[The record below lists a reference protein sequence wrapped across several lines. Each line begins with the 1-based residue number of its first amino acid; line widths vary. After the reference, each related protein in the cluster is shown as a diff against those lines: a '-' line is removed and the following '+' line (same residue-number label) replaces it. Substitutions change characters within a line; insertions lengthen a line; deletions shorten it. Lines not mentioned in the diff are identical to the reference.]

1 MDGAWKAF
9 SQVPRHWVVL
19 APQKKML
26 WRSWWW
32 MVIHMDILYYIYNHC
47 IYVIE
52 YEYVYT
58 HTVSYLILE
67 PFWIVIFYDHVAK
80 KKLFKHA
87 FWRAA
92 LAHFPEDG
100 CVFFLEKAVKIACNN
115 SIEVSPP
122 NKNHSVKILI
132 WLNWPNLYLLSWAR
146 LRRLV
151 AEGCSIS
158 SFEDLVELPSLKTLE
173 PWSLGTAM
181 SKGKLPCFFS

>member
-1 MDGAWKAF
+1 MYICYRIWICLYTYCIISYSGAI
-9 SQVPRHWVVL
+9 L
-19 APQKKML
+19 DC
-26 WRSWWW
+26 
-32 MVIHMDILYYIYNHC
+32 DILW
-47 IYVIE
+47 
-52 YEYVYT
+52 
-58 HTVSYLILE
+58 SRS
-67 PFWIVIFYDHVAK
+67 K